1 MDPFPRD
8 APLLSSS
15 SSSFLLLRGVVAHGY
30 HTVLGALGEQRA
42 RGALEESW
50 LSRSRARG
58 LFFSPFFFF
67 LSIRSTAQISIG
79 GMKER
84 KTKEADK
91 KTRGRWWMGGGGGGG
106 TRRGTYTWSWW
117 MGNRSRGGRS
127 LSRD

>member
-8 APLLSSS
+8 SSPLPLPLSSS
-15 SSSFLLLRGVVAHGY
+15 FAVSL
-30 HTVLGALGEQRA
+30 HTVTTPCWGRWGSSVQE
-42 RGALEESW
+42 GH
-50 LSRSRARG
+50 SRRVGCRDHGPVA
-58 LFFSPFFFF
+58 FFFPLFFFF
-67 LSIRSTAQISIG
+67 LSIRSAAQISIG

>member
-1 MDPFPRD
+1 MQEGHSRRVGCRD
-8 APLLSSS
+8 HGP
-15 SSSFLLLRGVVAHGY
+15 VA
-30 HTVLGALGEQRA
+30 
-42 RGALEESW
+42 
-50 LSRSRARG
+50 
-58 LFFSPFFFF
+58 FFFF
-67 LSIRSTAQISIG
+67 LSIRSAAQISIG

-91 KTRGRWWMGGGGGGG
+91 KTRGRWWMGGGG